1 MWLENA
7 ATKTRPGAFLM
18 TWRMSRPTAASDG
31 VKPGRVALVES
42 ESRRSTPEDPNLL
55 MAWKLGR
62 WPSMGV
68 WSNLKSPVCMTV
80 PAGVDMNTPKAAGI
94 ECVIEKNVMVKA
106 PSVMVEPSFTSR
118 NLGERMLCSA
128 SLPWMKPSVSLLE

>member
-1 MWLENA
+1 
-7 ATKTRPGAFLM
+7 
-18 TWRMSRPTAASDG
+18 
-31 VKPGRVALVES
+31 
-42 ESRRSTPEDPNLL
+42 
-55 MAWKLGR
+55 
-62 WPSMGV
+62 MGV